1 MQDNTLY
8 KAMQCFAHRLLCK
21 YQLTSKDIIFILDT
35 LQKEI
40 VNKEPNIIN
49 INAPVYI
56 VGGLNGNFDD
66 FLSVFDIGGPLPY
79 STYLFLGNITGTKGS
94 SLNTILLLLTYKYLY
109 KNNVF
114 IIQGFNEKELKTQN
128 VDEIEVKSIPVVFK
142 KTKLPLNKEIIQL
155 YDLEEAKNI
164 WSHFVTIFNNLPVAC
179 IISQIYFCT
188 DSQFGLPDKNLSIE
202 KIRTFDR
209 TSYEAHGLLTQKKKE
224 FLELNKFG
232 TLITGLKEYQPRGGK
247 ITDHYTIFSAPHDAK
262 LNEYCYVIEIDE
274 NRVIREIRMRP
285 TKNKMDDLYPLLNT
299 SILS

>member
-1 MQDNTLY
+1 
-8 KAMQCFAHRLLCK
+8 MQCFAHRLLCK

-56 VGGLNGNFDD
+56 VGGLNGHFDD

-79 STYLFLGNITGTKGS
+79 STYLFLGNITGSKGS

-114 IIQGFNEKELKTQN
+114 LIQGNNEKILKTKK
-128 VDEIEVKSIPVVFK
+128 VDEDEAKLIPVVFK
-142 KTKLPLNKEIIQL
+142 NIKLPLNLEIIQL

-164 WSHFVTIFNNLPVAC
+164 WSHFQTIFNNLPVAC

-188 DSQFGLPDKNLSIE
+188 DSQFRLPDKNLSIE

-209 TSYEAHGLLTQKKKE
+209 TLDKEQDSITSKKKE

-232 TLITGLKEYQPRGGK
+232 TLITGLDKYQARFEK
-247 ITDHYTIFSAPHDAK
+247 ITDHYTIFSAPHDVK
-262 LNEYCYVIEIDE
+262 LNEYCYIIEIDE

-285 TKNKMDDLYPLLNT
+285 TKNKMDDLYPLLHT